1 LLTVIAVV
9 ALVLVT
15 VMYAAVPLLARRQVD
30 PLPDERNPLLVD
42 LEEERDAL
50 LRAIRELDGRDDLA
64 AERRDALRARYESK
78 AARVLKA
85 LEAYHANV
93 RIGTVPTE
101 HRTGPRRAPIGALS
115 LLAIAVAA
123 TASLGSFVL
132 PRVGQGT
139 VTTFFADDLRAAEA
153 LRDLIRAADRAP
165 TVANLMALG
174 DAYWQLSDP
183 EGAERS
189 YRRVLDSAGSDP
201 AGTGLAPALAY
212 QRLALLS
219 FETDMGAALDLLR
232 TARRVDPADPE
243 TLYGIAELSF
253 AVGDLDAAAE
263 AFRAYLAT
271 PTGAADE
278 DAAARLS
285 LVEAL
290 APAAAA
296 LELSRDLPNL
306 MAMADVFW
314 SVGAMDP
321 AAQLYVE
328 VLSQHD
334 PLEPTATS
342 RMGQFVFTRGRT
354 DDAIALLER
363 AAGAAGGLSR
373 LEPQASLFL
382 GNAYSL
388 TGDDAA
394 AVRAWE
400 VHVETVGPSAAGRVP
415 GLIEAARGRLAGGGE
430 PDGTPSPSV
439 AGASSLPISGAEAA
453 LAALDDPQGLLLVGD
468 TLYQAHCAVCHGSTG
483 RGGAGPNLVG
493 NARAGNEANVR
504 SLVRF
509 GRGVMPGFGAILA
522 EAEIEVL
529 VRWVGQELAAPR

>member
-93 RIGTVPTE
+93 TVEAAPSE
-101 HRTGPRRAPIGALS
+101 RRAGGRRAPIGALS
-115 LLAIAVAA
+115 LLAIAVVA

-153 LRDLIRAADRAP
+153 LRDLIRAADRTP
-165 TVANLMALG
+165 SVANLMALG
-174 DAYWQLSDP
+174 DAYWQLSDA

-189 YRRVLDSAGSDP
+189 YRRVLDTAGSDP
-201 AGTGLAPALAY
+201 GGTGLAPAVAY

-219 FETDMGAALDLLR
+219 FETDVNAALDLLR

-253 AVGDLDAAAE
+253 ALGELDAAAE

-271 PTGAADE
+271 PTGAIDE
-278 DAAARLS
+278 SAAARLA
-285 LVEAL
+285 LVEAI

-296 LELSRDLPNL
+296 LAESRDLPNL

-334 PLEPTATS
+334 PLEATATS

-363 AAGAAGGLSR
+363 AAGAAGGLRR

-382 GNAYSL
+382 GNAYAL
-388 TGDDAA
+388 AGDDDDAI
-394 AVRAWE
+394 RAWE
-400 VHVETVGPSAAGRVP
+400 VHVELVGPTAAGRVP
-415 GLIEAARGRLAGGGE
+415 GLIEAARGRLAGGGDVAQA
-430 PDGTPSPSV
+430 PAPSLT
-439 AGASSLPISGAEAA
+439 GASMPVSGAEAA
-453 LAALDDPQGLLLVGD
+453 LAALDDPRALLLVGD
-468 TLYQAHCAVCHGSTG
+468 ALYQAHCAVCHGSTG
-483 RGGAGPNLVG
+483 QGGAGPNLVG
-493 NARAGNEANVR
+493 NTRAGNEANVR